1 MSEFLEKIFG
11 NQAVDD
17 QPFPEIPPHTHDGQN
32 SPLLAPASI
41 DSVQIKSGA
50 IGTLALADDSVS
62 SSKII
67 DQAVLTE
74 HLDALSVTEQ
84 KLANAAVATA
94 KIKNGA
100 VNASKLIQTEAVVTL
115 SAQIDTAVIISAHIG
130 TGVIQNAHL
139 GNAIITNA
147 KIVDGTIQTAKIG
160 DAQITSTKIGNAEVK
175 NANIENL
182 AVTNAKID
190 TLSGSKIIAG
200 TITAVQIAAGTITA
214 DRLNV
219 STLSAVS
226 ANLGTVTAGKISLG
240 AGGSF
245 DIDENGVNRLRANVN
260 GWIARNGRGFFMEET
275 TAGNYGA
282 ISVNASDQFILDLP
296 TSNQFFI
303 KSNSGGTNVFTAS
316 LANGPF
322 AAKNGYLI
330 GRHFDSGGSP
340 LFPGSRLFRVN
351 SSVTLSSGWNTGSLT
366 FSGAGAADLPSALFA
381 VWGQV
386 NSTDNEAFVVLT
398 HGYSTSGF
406 SWRAYNPSGSNKSL
420 TLQFLCFGN

>member
-1 MSEFLEKIFG
+1 MSDFLQKIFG
-11 NQAVDD
+11 NQEVGD

-32 SPLLAPASI
+32 SPLLAPSSI

-50 IGTLALADDSVS
+50 VGTLALADDSVS
-62 SSKII
+62 SEKII
-67 DQAVLTE
+67 DQAVLTQ
-74 HLDALSVTEQ
+74 HLEALSVTEQ

-94 KIKNGA
+94 KIKNGS
-100 VNASKLIQTEAVVTL
+100 VTASKLIQTEAVVTL
-115 SAQIDTAVIISAHIG
+115 SAQIDDAVIISAHIG

-160 DAQITSTKIGNAEVK
+160 DGQITSAKIGTAEVK

-182 AVTNAKID
+182 SVTNAKI
-190 TLSGSKIIAG
+190 SGG
-200 TITAVQIAAGTITA
+200 ITA
-214 DRLNV
+214 DKISV
-219 STLSAVS
+219 STLSAIT
-226 ANLGTVTAGKISLG
+226 ANLGTVNAGKIALPS
-240 AGGSF
+240 GGSF

-260 GWIARNGRGFFMEET
+260 GWIARNQRGFFMEET
-275 TAGNYGA
+275 TPGNYGA
-282 ISVNASDQFILDLP
+282 FSVNAADQLIIDLP
-296 TSNQFFI
+296 STDQIFI
-303 KSNSGGTNVFTAS
+303 KSSSGGTNVFTAS

-322 AAKNGYLI
+322 AAKSGYLI

-340 LFPGSRLFRVN
+340 LFPGSRLFRV
-351 SSVTLSSGWNTGSLT
+351 SASATLSSGWNTGSVT
-366 FSGAGAADLPSALFA
+366 FSGAGAANLPNALFA

-386 NSTDNEAFVVLT
+386 NSTDDEAFVVLT

-406 SWRAYNPSGSNKSL
+406 SWRAYNPSFSSKSL